1 MDNQDN
7 QFFQLHYY
15 TGLSLLT
22 DVPYISPIKH
32 NSTHAWV
39 KHKDQCCVLRVSWFI
54 SMLAP
59 KYRIKY
65 ALFIFKIYKIY
76 WKCTIHG
83 MEVPPIFF
91 FQNVSSKISTT
102 SSCCCL
108 HTESCL
114 ILCNPVDCS
123 MTGSLSCS
131 ISQSLLKFFLRETL
145 RLEASGCLPFGP
157 HNPVTTETC

>member
-59 KYRIKY
+59 KYSIKY
-65 ALFIFKIYKIY
+65 TLFIFMMYKMY
-76 WKCTIHG
+76 WKYAIHG
-83 MEVPPIFF
+83 MEVPPFF
-91 FQNVSSKISTT
+91 FFKMWVLKYQPHLPVVVY
-102 SSCCCL
+102 
-108 HTESCL
+108 TESCL

-131 ISQSLLKFFLRETL
+131 ISQSLLKFFLREAL

-157 HNPVTTETC
+157 HYPGTTETC

>member
-59 KYRIKY
+59 KYSIKY
-65 ALFIFKIYKIY
+65 TLFIFMMYKMY
-76 WKCTIHG
+76 WKYAIHG
-83 MEVPPIFF
+83 MEVPPFF
-91 FQNVSSKISTT
+91 FFKMWVLKYQPHLPVVVYTLSRVWSFATPWTVAWQALCPAVSPRVCSN
-102 SSCCCL
+102 SSWERHL
-108 HTESCL
+108 
-114 ILCNPVDCS
+114 
-123 MTGSLSCS
+123 G
-131 ISQSLLKFFLRETL
+131 
-145 RLEASGCLPFGP
+145 
-157 HNPVTTETC
+157 